1 MDALDEFMDQVSKY
15 LLASKVIHADE
26 TSDQVGYDKTWF
38 HVVSNELLCYL
49 YASSTRGKAAPDE
62 AGILPNYNG
71 TIVHDRFSFYFSYI
85 NADHALCLAHL
96 LRDLDK
102 VATASPSQA
111 WTKDMRDLL
120 LVMNESAKS
129 AREAGKDEI
138 PKEQLVLYLEKYDEI
153 VRDAKVA
160 NPELQANNK
169 VLKSQRDS
177 YNLAVAF
184 SKYKTEIT
192 LFAKDLDIPFTNNEA
207 ERSLRMVKL
216 HKKISGCFQSQ
227 DAPQYFARIRSY
239 ITTARKQNVG
249 SLEVL
254 ARLFRGN
261 CWMPFQPSQA
271 P

>member
-1 MDALDEFMDQVSKY
+1 
-15 LLASKVIHADE
+15 
-26 TSDQVGYDKTWF
+26 
-38 HVVSNELLCYL
+38 
-49 YASSTRGKAAPDE
+49 
-62 AGILPNYNG
+62 
-71 TIVHDRFSFYFSYI
+71 
-85 NADHALCLAHL
+85 
-96 LRDLDK
+96 
-102 VATASPSQA
+102 
-111 WTKDMRDLL
+111 MRDLL

-160 NPELQANNK
+160 NPELQADNK

-192 LFAKDLDIPFTNNEA
+192 LFARDLDIPFTNNEA

-239 ITTARKQNVG
+239 ITTARKQHVG

-261 CWMPFQPSQA
+261 SWMPFQPSQA